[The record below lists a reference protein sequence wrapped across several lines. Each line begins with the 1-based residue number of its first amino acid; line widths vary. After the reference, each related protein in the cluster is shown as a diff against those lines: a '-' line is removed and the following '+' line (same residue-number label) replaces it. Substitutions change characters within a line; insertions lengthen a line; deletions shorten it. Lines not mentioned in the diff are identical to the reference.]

1 MKIKRSHQF
10 VMRFAAL
17 SSFLSIGLL
26 FTLAVVTTGCGSS
39 NSSSS
44 SGTSTTP
51 TPAAKTVVQV
61 NMGDAPA
68 DWMLAFSM
76 NISSMSLQSSSG
88 NISVISSS
96 MPIELMHLMGS
107 MQPLTMISVP
117 QGTYTGATVTISS
130 AIVTYMDPVSGTMMQ
145 KTMTGPITGSI
156 SFGSSIVVGSTP
168 MALGFDLDLGQSVTA
183 DTNGNLS
190 FLPVFHVTSGLQG
203 AGNPQDFSGGGIHEM
218 IGMVSAVS
226 GTTFT
231 MTSMQ
236 AAQSF
241 TFSTNAST
249 EFDNLTGMSMMSSGM
264 MVAVDSVMQSDGSL
278 LVTKVASLMSSNG
291 AMAGGIISS
300 TTGIP
305 ATQMVLVMQHGEGS
319 GMMSSSLSAEVTVN
333 LNDSTVYR
341 IDQDNVD
348 LSGLPFTPAFDASHI
363 YVGQGAMPI
372 SSTGMMNG
380 GSGGMMGSGM
390 MSGTLTA
397 TEVQLEQQGMS
408 GTIATS
414 VTSGSRSNFSLTLSA
429 GSAFTT
435 LSGASTI
442 TVYQQSGTVLSGTLP
457 LSSGAKVHVYGLL
470 FFDAGQW
477 KMVASRITGV

>member
-1 MKIKRSHQF
+1 MKIKCARQF
-10 VMRFAAL
+10 VMRIAVL
-17 SSFLSIGLL
+17 SSFLSMGLL
-26 FTLAVVTTGCGSS
+26 FPLIVVATGCGSS
-39 NSSSS
+39 NGGSSSS
-44 SGTSTTP
+44 TSTTP
-51 TPAAKTVVQV
+51 TSAAKTVVQV

-88 NISVISSS
+88 NVSVISSS

-107 MQPLTMISVP
+107 MQPLTMISIP

-130 AIVTYMDPVSGTMMQ
+130 ATVTYMDPVSGSMMQ
-145 KTMTGPITGSI
+145 KTMTGPMTGSI
-156 SFGSSIVVGSTP
+156 PFGSSIVVGSTP

-183 DTNGNLS
+183 DTSGNLS
-190 FLPVFHVTSGLQG
+190 FLPVFHVMSGLQG
-203 AGNPQDFSGGGIHEM
+203 SGNPQDFSAGGIHEM
-218 IGMVSAVS
+218 MGMVSAVS

-231 MTSMQ
+231 ITSMQ

-264 MVAVDSVMQSDGSL
+264 MIAVDSMMQADGSL
-278 LVTKVASLMSSNG
+278 LATKVASLMSSNG

-300 TTGIP
+300 ITGRP
-305 ATQMVLVMQHGEGS
+305 ATQMVLVMQHAEGS
-319 GMMSSSLSAEVTVN
+319 GMMSSSLSAEITVN
-333 LNDSTVYR
+333 LNGSTVYR

-348 LSGLPFTPAFDASHI
+348 LSSLPFTPAFDASHI
-363 YVGQGAMPI
+363 YVGQGVMPI
-372 SSTGMMNG
+372 SSTGMMSG

-390 MSGTLTA
+390 MAGTLTA
-397 TEVQLEQQGMS
+397 TAVQLEQQGVS
-408 GTIATS
+408 GTIATAI
-414 VTSGSRSNFSLTLSA
+414 TSGSRSSFSLTLPA

-435 LSGASTI
+435 LSGANAI
-442 TVYQQSGTVLSGTLP
+442 TVYQQSGTVLAGTLP
-457 LSSGAKVHVYGLL
+457 ISSGAKVHVYGLL